1 MTLPAARAAGTVMSS
16 DVSAANDDRQ
26 LVDAVLAGD
35 GEAFRLL
42 VERESRPLLG
52 VCRRILRDPMEAED
66 AAQEALLQAYRALGT
81 YRGDGSFG
89 AWLARIGV
97 RIATVRL
104 VERRAVMQLHGP
116 DGDQAAL
123 QFSTEGDPEGSAV
136 DAERRRAIRDAI
148 AALPVDQRR
157 VVALRFLGELSIQE
171 IADITQRPAGT
182 VKSRLHRGID
192 ALREHLTTRAMR

>member
-1 MTLPAARAAGTVMSS
+1 MSS

-35 GEAFRLL
+35 GEAFRFL
-42 VERESRPLLG
+42 VERESRPLLA

-104 VERRAVMQLHGP
+104 VERRAVMQLLGP
-116 DGDQAAL
+116 DCDQATL

-171 IADITQRPAGT
+171 IANITQRPAGT